1 MRLEDMDSLFG
12 DASTAAGTPG
22 LRSESDAFMR
32 SGSPVPSLDLR
43 GRPGGIGSGGV
54 PPLDPATGSIPP
66 LDIDPPTVNMIDGRP
81 QYRSSPGP
89 RPGFRS
95 DSRDSRGRVGEWLT
109 RMVGQ
114 ARGASSSPG
123 RAANNNNG
131 GGSSSGARYAPL
143 DQQQRDD

>member
-1 MRLEDMDSLFG
+1 MLTRFPVVYFVYPETCGVRLEDMDSLFG

-22 LRSESDAFMR
+22 LRSESEAFR
-32 SGSPVPSLDLR
+32 AGSPVPSLDLR
-43 GRPGGIGSGGV
+43 GRVGSGAG
-54 PPLDPATGSIPP
+54 AAEAGIPP
-66 LDIDPPTVNMIDGRP
+66 LDIDPLVVNMVDGRP
-81 QYRSSPGP
+81 QYRSSPQQAQ
-89 RPGFRS
+89 FRS

-123 RAANNNNG
+123 RA
-131 GGSSSGARYAPL
+131 RYAPV